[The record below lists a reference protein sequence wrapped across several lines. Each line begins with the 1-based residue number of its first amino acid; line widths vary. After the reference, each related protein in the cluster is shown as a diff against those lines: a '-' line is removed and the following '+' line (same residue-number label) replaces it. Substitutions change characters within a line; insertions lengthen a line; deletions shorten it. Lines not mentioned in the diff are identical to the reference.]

1 MVVDHRPSLDP
12 SFDDDVLTGYREA
25 GVAVLL
31 GEHLDDP
38 VHLDRVES
46 ASRVV
51 SSGVVAIATITG
63 RTSGEAR
70 RAEIIDGFVTA
81 GVAAV
86 LCVTG
91 DHPAARFRDTDSIVF
106 GSEGTVIAHE
116 ARRLGAVVAVAE
128 SPAAPPLRR
137 RAHRLVA
144 KQRAGADFAIL
155 NHAGSVSDVSEFA
168 DRADRAGSRLPLI
181 AAVPVMTD
189 RRSVDALAQF
199 PGLHLPPG
207 MVDAIERATDSEGAG
222 VDLAIRMAEELLERP
237 SVAGV
242 NLSGIATGSGPAERA
257 RIMRRVAAGVSGRE

>member
-1 MVVDHRPSLDP
+1 MIGTRDRRDATTP
-12 SFDDDVLTGYREA
+12 DDTTRCI
-25 GVAVLL
+25 
-31 GEHLDDP
+31 
-38 VHLDRVES
+38 RC
-46 ASRVV
+46 
-51 SSGVVAIATITG
+51 SSGVVAIVTITG

-91 DHPAARFRDTDSIVF
+91 DHPAARFRDTDPIVF

-168 DRADRAGSRLPLI
+168 DRAERAESVAADRGRPGDDRSPIGRCAGP
-181 AAVPVMTD
+181 VP
-189 RRSVDALAQF
+189 RSPSAT
-199 PGLHLPPG
+199 G

-242 NLSGIATGSGPAERA
+242 NLSGIATGSGPADRA
-257 RIMRRVAAGVSGRE
+257 RIMRRVAAGVGGSE